1 MNMNLERRRFGA
13 TDLEVATI
21 GLGTWPMGGARYGPS
36 DDQDA
41 ERTIRAALDAGITC
55 FDSAPSYGNGHAE
68 ELLGKGLQG
77 HRDEAVIVTKG
88 GLIWND
94 QSEVSGRD
102 SSFQYLAAKLD
113 ESLTRLRTDYVDL
126 FLIHWPD
133 AATPAEQVAAALRQL
148 VETGK
153 TRYVGVSN
161 FSGERLRDVAAV
173 MGDVPLA
180 ANQVSYH
187 LFDPRWARSSFD
199 VCRDLGIGVMAYGSL
214 AHGLLTGS
222 FSMETTFEESDW
234 RAAGVIF
241 GQPLLTPENREQN
254 LAVVDQLQAMA
265 REAGMTLPQMAIAW
279 VLANLLVT
287 VALVGARMPAEIEES
302 AAGGRLS
309 LDAATLGRIEETM
322 AGAVGLVPELLP

>member
-1 MNMNLERRRFGA
+1 MNMERRRFGA
-13 TDLEVATI
+13 TDLEVSAI
-21 GLGTWPMGGARYGPS
+21 GLGTWPMGGARYGQS

-41 ERTIRAALDAGITC
+41 ERTIRAALDVGITC

-68 ELLGKGLQG
+68 ELLGRGLQK
-77 HRDEAVIVTKG
+77 HRGEAVIVTKG

-102 SSFQYLAAKLD
+102 SSIDYLAAKLD

-133 AATPAEQVAAALRQL
+133 AATPSEQVAAALREL

-161 FSGERLRDVAAV
+161 FSGERLREVAAV

-199 VCRDLGIGVMAYGSL
+199 VCRELGIGVMAYGSL

-222 FSMETTFEESDW
+222 FTMETTFEESDW

-254 LAVVDQLQAMA
+254 LAVVDRLKAIA
-265 REAGMTLPQMAIAW
+265 DESEMTLPQLAIAW
-279 VLANLLVT
+279 VLSNPVVT
-287 VALVGARMPAEIEES
+287 VALAGARVPAEIAES
-302 AAGGRLS
+302 AAAGTTS
-309 LDAATLGRIEETM
+309 LDASTLSQIEEVM
-322 AGAVGLVPELLP
+322 SAAVGLVPELLT